1 MSKESEIELFLSAF
15 KNKLD
20 IWGIIYIDR
29 DKNQNTLLELEI
41 RPIDR
46 DPVLKALKLEDY
58 SEGPL
63 KEILYQGADMWIFG
77 KKVKE
82 TEIYI
87 KITMGN
93 ISNQVLC
100 ISFHIAE
107 YEMNYPFKK

>member
-1 MSKESEIELFLSAF
+1 MSKESEIESFLSAF
-15 KNKLD
+15 KTKLD
-20 IWGIIYIDR
+20 IWGIIYVDR

-46 DPVLKALKLEDY
+46 DPVLKALQLEDY

-63 KEILYQGADMWIFG
+63 KEILYQGADMWVFG

-93 ISNQVLC
+93 ISNQLLC

-107 YEMNYPFKK
+107 HEMNYPFKK